1 MISILIAIG
10 LVVVICAIVGLVAFF
25 HKLLDIELS
34 LAPYSKIVIWSYWK
48 YFVFWW
54 CIISPIA
61 FFISGCNTEFLF
73 K

>member
-10 LVVVICAIVGLVAFF
+10 LVVFICAIVGLVAFF
-25 HKLLDIELS
+25 HKLTDIELS

-48 YFVFWW
+48 YFVIWW
-54 CIISPIA
+54 CIISPVA
-61 FFISGCNTEFLF
+61 FFIAGCNTEFLF